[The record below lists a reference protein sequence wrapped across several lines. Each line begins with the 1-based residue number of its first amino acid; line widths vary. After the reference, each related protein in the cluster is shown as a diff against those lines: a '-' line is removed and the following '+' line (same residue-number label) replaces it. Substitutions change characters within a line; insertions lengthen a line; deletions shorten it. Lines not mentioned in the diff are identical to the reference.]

1 MKTKRRRSSFCLA
14 ATALSLLTLRVGQ
27 EASPINHQISLP
39 AGMSWCDDG
48 MINGLFTQ
56 VNTLRSQNGVAA
68 LSMNTLGM
76 KDAAI
81 RATQFASYVTTNP
94 PGSPGFNP
102 HQGYDTTAASLG
114 YKIVSENLAYM
125 TIDPAYFVYA
135 AWQDPL
141 HMAASRWSTMNTPTG
156 RRLT

>member
-14 ATALSLLTLRVGQ
+14 AMALSLLTLRVGQ
-27 EASPINHQISLP
+27 GASPINHQISLP

-56 VNTLRSQNGVAA
+56 VNTTRSQNGVAA

-76 KDAAI
+76 KDAEI
-81 RATQFASYVTTNP
+81 RATQFASYMTTNP

-125 TIDPAYFVYA
+125 TIDPAYVVYA

-141 HMAASRWSTMNTPTG
+141 HIAASRWSSMNTPAG